1 MFTWTRDLDRTEKK
15 AFWACLGGWALDAMD
30 AQLYALAIPTL
41 LAIWSM
47 TKGEAGLI
55 GTAALVSSAAGGWI
69 AGILCDR
76 IGRVRVLQI
85 TIVWFSL
92 FTFLSGLTN
101 DFGQLLAA
109 RVLQG
114 FGFGGEW
121 AAGAVLMGEVI
132 QARHRGKA
140 VGLVQSGW
148 SLGYGGAVILYAVIF
163 HFLPKEYAWRA
174 LFFVGVIPA
183 LLVIFVRRHVE
194 DPKIYLESKA
204 KIAAGKAFSAWEIF
218 SAPLRGRLALGTL
231 LILGVLGGNYT
242 VLTWLPTYLSQ
253 TRHLSIAGAGGY
265 LLVNIFGMFCGY
277 MASAFVS
284 DAIGR
289 RKTFMLFAVCA
300 SITILVYMFG
310 HLSAA
315 VILPMGW
322 LLGFFQSGIL
332 GGTGAFLT
340 ELYPTRV
347 RGTAQGFAYNM
358 GRGLG
363 SGFPALVGLFS
374 DSYPLGE
381 TIACFAVG
389 AYLIVIIAAFLLP
402 ETRGK
407 QLEAT
412 A

>member
-1 MFTWTRDLDRTEKK
+1 MFAWTRDLNTTEKR
-15 AFWACLGGWALDAMD
+15 AFWACLGGWSLDAMD

-41 LAIWSM
+41 LGLWHM
-47 TKGEAGLI
+47 TKGEAGI
-55 GTAALVSSAAGGWI
+55 ISTAALISSAAGGWI

-76 IGRVRVLQI
+76 IGRVKVLQI

-101 DFGQLLAA
+101 DFWQLLGA

-148 SLGYGGAVILYAVIF
+148 ALGYGAAVGLFTLIF
-163 HFLPKEYAWRA
+163 SILPKDEAWRM
-174 LFFVGVIPA
+174 LFFVGVAPA
-183 LLVIFVRRHVE
+183 LLLIFVRRFVE
-194 DPKIYLESKA
+194 DPEVYLKTKQQFA
-204 KIAAGKAFSAWEIF
+204 TGKPFSPWEIF
-218 SAPLRGRLALGTL
+218 APEVRGRLLLGTL

-253 TRHLSIAGAGGY
+253 TRHLSISGAGFY
-265 LLVNIFGMFCGY
+265 LIVNIVGMFGGY
-277 MASAFVS
+277 MASAYVS

-289 RKTFMLFAVCA
+289 RKTFMIFAICA
-300 SITILVYMFG
+300 SITILIYMFG
-310 HLSAA
+310 HLSVEAT
-315 VILPMGW
+315 LPMGFV
-322 LLGFFQSGIL
+322 LGFFQSGIL

-340 ELYPTRV
+340 ELYPTRI

-363 SGFPALVGLFS
+363 SAFPALVGHVS
-374 DSYPLGE
+374 DTKPLGE
-381 TIACFAVG
+381 TIAMFAVG
-389 AYLIVIIAAFLLP
+389 AYVIVVVATLLLP

-407 QLEAT
+407 QLEVYS
-412 A
+412 